1 MYPSIP
7 EKLQSLYSHGYKLV
21 PSFHFEFP
29 FIHVIEL
36 SQFLLLIEIL
46 ILNGHQVIF
55 TNESNID
62 RWKNKR
68 QAAVDSKIGRLNSFI
83 KRVEVPIQ
91 VKCGLVFNY

>member
-7 EKLQSLYSHGYKLV
+7 EKLQSLYSQGYKLV
-21 PSFHFEFP
+21 LSFP
-29 FIHVIEL
+29 FVFPLIHVTEL
-36 SQFLLLIEIL
+36 SQFVRIEIL

-91 VKCGLVFNY
+91 VKCGLVFHS